1 MPSLLHHLVQGSGP
15 TVVLLHAGVA
25 DLRMWDAQAA
35 ALATSNCV
43 VRCDLRGFGQSP
55 LAPGA
60 SYSDAE
66 DVLALLDELGIGEF
80 ALVGASHGG
89 GVALQV
95 ASAAPDRVTRLV
107 LLAAAAGIA
116 EKTDAIGAVWAEEE
130 RRVSAG
136 DIDGATELMVQTW
149 LGPDADES
157 ARELMRDMQRRA
169 YDLQLAAGDDVDDRD
184 LDVHPER
191 LTMPVTVA
199 FGAHDLD
206 FFAAIARELARLIP
220 AAHLIE
226 LSWAGHLPALER
238 PEETTELIRAA
249 LT

>member
-25 DLRMWDAQAA
+25 DLRLWDAQAA

-89 GVALQV
+89 GSRCRSPQPPRTG
-95 ASAAPDRVTRLV
+95 SR
-107 LLAAAAGIA
+107 G
-116 EKTDAIGAVWAEEE
+116 
-130 RRVSAG
+130 
-136 DIDGATELMVQTW
+136 
-149 LGPDADES
+149 
-157 ARELMRDMQRRA
+157 
-169 YDLQLAAGDDVDDRD
+169 
-184 LDVHPER
+184 
-191 LTMPVTVA
+191 
-199 FGAHDLD
+199 
-206 FFAAIARELARLIP
+206 
-220 AAHLIE
+220 
-226 LSWAGHLPALER
+226 
-238 PEETTELIRAA
+238 
-249 LT
+249 